1 MSELKVKSF
10 VKQLLCCAQSW
21 APYQLKPFNI
31 NVWIRSYP
39 SIFFTALSVRVTRF
53 LSQPS
58 IYQAKGQGSLWTGR
72 QSVAGPEFGLSICR
86 SLPTPLTVLSLN
98 YISLQTQN
106 IEKKRDA
113 VVCCLIN
120 YLGER
125 QEDLFHDCQECEDYT
140 DKTMK
145 VIVKH
150 SVMAEEDPS
159 DLSVVIEGNQ
169 VMEGCGSW
177 TKACILLMGLG
188 MARYHNFGFGTI
200 PESNTS
206 VSILN
211 RYYRWPITSLKS

>member
-1 MSELKVKSF
+1 MRKLDEYTPGLMRAKGGAAGCKMRPLLDTLNDVCYFIFSQICNYWYEWIKSKVIC
-10 VKQLLCCAQSW
+10 KQLLCCAQSW

-72 QSVAGPEFGLSICR
+72 QSVAGPEFGLSICK

-98 YISLQTQN
+98 CISLQTQN

-125 QEDLFHDCQECEDYT
+125 QEDLFHDCQVCHE
-140 DKTMK
+140 
-145 VIVKH
+145 
-150 SVMAEEDPS
+150 AEEHVWS
-159 DLSVVIEGNQ
+159 FSRTFFGNWRGKTTEKGPQ
-169 VMEGCGSW
+169 PQ
-177 TKACILLMGLG
+177 K
-188 MARYHNFGFGTI
+188 
-200 PESNTS
+200 
-206 VSILN
+206 
-211 RYYRWPITSLKS
+211 